1 MTPKQHAIR
10 LRIWQHCDPIGW
22 DCSLDECAKAIGMK
36 VGTVSSAVCMSPSW
50 LGRFRASNGAARR
63 AAQWS
68 LHAAASTTSADV
80 GDLFGEAFGTVRGAF
95 EE

>member
-1 MTPKQHAIR
+1 VTPKQHAIR

-22 DCSLDECAKAIGMK
+22 DCSLDECAKAIGLGLPA
-36 VGTVSSAVCMSPSW
+36 VRAVVCMSPSW
-50 LGRFRASNGAARR
+50 LGRFRASGGAVKR

-68 LHAAASTTSADV
+68 LMAASSTNSADV
-80 GDLFGEAFGTVRGAF
+80 VDLFGEEFGRLKGTL